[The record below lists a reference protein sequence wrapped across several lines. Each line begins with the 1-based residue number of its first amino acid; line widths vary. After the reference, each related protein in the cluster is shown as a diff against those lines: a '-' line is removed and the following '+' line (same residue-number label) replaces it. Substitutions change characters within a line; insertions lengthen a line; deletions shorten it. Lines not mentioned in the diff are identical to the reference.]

1 MSTRLSKAAAGRLAT
16 AGTEAEPDMTAE
28 EVLRVLARIA
38 RTGKPGDRLPRGGA
52 AGPAD
57 GDVPQKAGDV
67 HTLAELVLGA
77 QRRLPEPAIDVT
89 ADRAGREQ

>member
-38 RTGKPGDRLPRGGA
+38 RTGKPRDRLRA
-52 AGPAD
+52 
-57 GDVPQKAGDV
+57 
-67 HTLAELVLGA
+67 AELLGR
-77 QRRLPEPAIDVT
+77 QMGMFRRR
-89 ADRAGREQ
+89 RATSTRSRS